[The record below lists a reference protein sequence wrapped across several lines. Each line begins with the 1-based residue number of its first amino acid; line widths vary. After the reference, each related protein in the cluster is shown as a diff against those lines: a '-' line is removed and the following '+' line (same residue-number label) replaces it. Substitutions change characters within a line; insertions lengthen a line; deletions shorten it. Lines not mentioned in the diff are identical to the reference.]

1 MSHTALDSPQD
12 GMSTAITNP
21 PTGTTRVDLLLIV
34 GMVAKGAKVLDVGSG
49 DGTLLHLLETRK
61 DVDGRGIEIKQER
74 VNRCVAKG
82 LSVIQGDAD
91 KDLADYPDQSFDYAI
106 LSQTLQATRR
116 PRYVLEELLRIGR
129 HAIVSLPNFA
139 HWKIRGQL
147 IFRGRMP
154 ETENLPYKWYDTPNI
169 HLCTLKDFRAL
180 CDDIGASIEDDYTLN
195 AYGYKLPY
203 AVPLFL
209 QNLIGEQAV
218 FLLKK

>member
-1 MSHTALDSPQD
+1 MNDYPGNGAP
-12 GMSTAITNP
+12 ITS
-21 PTGTTRVDLLLIV
+21 RVDLLLIA
-34 GMVAKGAKVLDVGSG
+34 GMVEPGSKVLDVGSG

-61 DVDGRGIEIKQER
+61 LVDGRGIELRQER

-106 LSQTLQATRR
+106 LSQTLQAMQR

-139 HWKIRGQL
+139 HWRIRAQL
-147 IFRGRMP
+147 TLRGRMP
-154 ETENLPYKWYDTPNI
+154 ETTNLPEKWYETPNI
-169 HLCTLKDFRAL
+169 HLCSLKDFRDL
-180 CDDIGASIEDDYTLN
+180 CDEIGADIETSYSLN
-195 AYGYKLPY
+195 VYGRKLPY